1 MTDEAIHYDE
11 LIVGAGNAACAAA
24 LAALEQKVS
33 VGLLEKAPQR
43 DRGGNSALTGHM
55 RFVFHGID
63 DLRPLVKTASE
74 AELQSL
80 IDRLPRRTE
89 EDAWDEVMRVTN
101 NQSDPE
107 LLQLHV
113 TESRNTMQWLASK
126 GQDWV
131 PAIGMQALGDNI
143 LIMNGGGYGLQQRY
157 YAVLERGGARI
168 HYETAAMELIKDVSG
183 RVTGVHAWTPQG
195 YRKFTAGA
203 VVLACGSF
211 ESNPEM
217 RARYLGVGWDT
228 VRIRGVPFNTGEG
241 LAMAM
246 AIGAMPHG
254 SWTTCHASP
263 QDLNIPESTTPSAHA
278 ASGGDSMDR
287 YVYPYSIMVNVN
299 GERFVD
305 EGEDTRGR
313 TYAKMGRAILAQPG
327 GVAFQI
333 LDAKARKMNLYP
345 TNYAQATGAKADT
358 LEKLAAEL
366 DINAENFVRT
376 VRAFNSAIQPGTFNP
391 DRHRVDG
398 KGTAGLT
405 PRKSNYALSIEEPP
419 FEGWAVRCGMT
430 FTFGGLKIVP
440 ATAQVQHVAGRPI
453 PGLYTAGEMV
463 GGLWIG
469 NYASGSG
476 MMAGATFGRIAGI
489 HAARSAREG

>member
-1 MTDEAIHYDE
+1 MSDESIHYDV

-24 LAALEQKVS
+24 LSALEKEVS
-33 VGLLEKAPQR
+33 VGMLEKAPKR

-55 RFVFHGID
+55 RFVFEGID
-63 DLRPLVKTASE
+63 DLRPLVKNASE
-74 AELQSL
+74 AELNGL

-89 EDAWDEVMRVTN
+89 ADAWDEVMRVTS
-101 NQSDPE
+101 NQSDQE
-107 LLQLHV
+107 LLQVHV
-113 TESRNTMQWLASK
+113 TQSRSTMHWLASK
-126 GQDWV
+126 GQDWI
-131 PAIGMQALGDNI
+131 PATGMQALGDNI

-157 YAVLERGGARI
+157 YAMLERGGVPI
-168 HYETAAMELIKDVSG
+168 HYDTAAMELIKDASG
-183 RVTGVHAWTPQG
+183 RVTGVHAWTPEG
-195 YRKFTAGA
+195 YRTFTAKA
-203 VVLACGSF
+203 VVLACGGF

-217 RARYLGVGWDT
+217 RARYLGQGWDT

-241 LAMAM
+241 LTMAM

-263 QDLNIPESTTPSAHA
+263 QDLNVPEYTTPSSHA
-278 ASGGDSMDR
+278 SSGGDSMDR
-287 YVYPYSIMVNVN
+287 YVYPYSIMVNMN

-313 TYAKMGRAILAQPG
+313 TYAKMGRSILAQPG
-327 GVAFQI
+327 GIAFQI
-333 LDAKARKMNLYP
+333 LDAKARKMSLYP
-345 TNYAQATGAKADT
+345 TNYSQATGAKADT

-366 DINAENFVRT
+366 EINVENFVNT
-376 VRAFNSAIQPGTFNP
+376 VCAFNAAIQPGTFNP
-391 DRHRVDG
+391 NRHRVDG

-405 PRKSNYALSIEEPP
+405 PRKTNYALSVEEPP

-430 FTFGGLKIVP
+430 FTFGGLKIDP
-440 ATAQVQHVAGRPI
+440 KTAQVQHVAGRPA

-476 MMAGATFGRIAGI
+476 MMAGATFGRIAGAS
-489 HAARSAREG
+489 AAEAAML